1 MPRYKR
7 KKLNLGVKKYF
18 QKWLYTRILGVII
31 LSSLVAALILY
42 FYARNEITSSFFDA
56 HIKIRRVSD
65 LLLPVVLAGSAV
77 SLIGGVVLAL
87 FLPQKIA
94 GPIFRIEQGL
104 KSIQEGD
111 LTARITLRE
120 GDVLTDLATEVNKT
134 TTEIHDRV
142 QKSKEALLI
151 LIETMD
157 DVTVNSPMV
166 SRIEDLQ
173 HALEQ
178 LETNKIVG
186 EQTR

>member
-1 MPRYKR
+1 
-7 KKLNLGVKKYF
+7 
-18 QKWLYTRILGVII
+18 
-31 LSSLVAALILY
+31 
-42 FYARNEITSSFFDA
+42 
-56 HIKIRRVSD
+56 
-65 LLLPVVLAGSAV
+65 VLAGSAV

-134 TTEIHDRV
+134 TTEIHGPGA
-142 QKSKEALLI
+142 KSKEALLI